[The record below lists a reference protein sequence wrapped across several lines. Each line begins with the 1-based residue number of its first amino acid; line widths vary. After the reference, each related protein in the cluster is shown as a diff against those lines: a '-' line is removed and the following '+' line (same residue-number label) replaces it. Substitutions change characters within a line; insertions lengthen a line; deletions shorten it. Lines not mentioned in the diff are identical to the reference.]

1 MGTYFEL
8 AWRNL
13 WRNKKRTLIAAA
25 SVFFAVLLALIMRSM
40 QQGTYN
46 YMINSS
52 VSLSTGYLQVH
63 AKGFWDKRSLDKSM
77 MLSKDKLDEIK
88 NIPHITNVLPR
99 LDSYTLISYGRSTKV
114 TPVYGIDPRKEN
126 SMTKLK
132 DKLIKGSYL
141 SDSSKGM
148 IISQGLADI
157 LKVSTGDSVV
167 LYGQGYQGVTA
178 AAQVPILGIVKI
190 PIPDLNKASVY
201 ISLNY
206 AQWLFSAPD
215 RITSIS
221 IMIDKQSNLDMVTN
235 DVKKIYNNSNE
246 YEVMKWSE
254 LMPELV
260 QSIQVDNAGGIIMLG
275 ILYIVIGFGVFG
287 TIMMMT
293 AERAKEFGILIS
305 VGMKKWKLVFVTTI
319 ETLFISFI
327 GVIIGA
333 IISFPILLYMYYNPI
348 HLSGDIAK
356 AYLAFG
362 LEPIMPFAINA
373 GMFIAQIWTV
383 LAITLLSALYPY
395 FFVRKLVP
403 IEAIRN

>member
-25 SVFFAVLLALIMRSM
+25 SVFFAVLLALFMRSM
-40 QQGTYN
+40 QQGTYS

-63 AKGFWDKRSLDKSM
+63 EKGFWDKRSLDKSM
-77 MLSKDKLDEIK
+77 VLSKEKFNDIK
-88 NIPHITNVLPR
+88 KIQHITNVLPR
-99 LDSYTLISYGRSTKV
+99 LESYTLISYGKSTKV
-114 TPVYGIDPRKEN
+114 TPVIGIDPEKEN

-132 DKLIKGSYL
+132 DKIIKGSYL
-141 SDSSKGM
+141 VDSSKGL
-148 IISQGLADI
+148 IISQGLAEI
-157 LKVSTGDSVV
+157 LKAGVGDSVV

-178 AAQVPILGIVKI
+178 AAQVPIIGIAKI
-190 PIPDLNKASVY
+190 PIPELNKATVY
-201 ISLNY
+201 ISLDY

-221 IMIDKQSNLDMVTN
+221 IMIDKQSNLDQVTN
-235 DVKKIYNNSNE
+235 DVKKIYDDNTK

-260 QSIQVDNAGGIIMLG
+260 QSIQVDNAGGIIMLA
-275 ILYIVIGFGVFG
+275 ILYVVIGFGVFG

-293 AERAKEFGILIS
+293 AERTKEFGILVS

-327 GVIIGA
+327 GVLIGA
-333 IISFPILLYMYYNPI
+333 LVSIPILAYMYHNPI
-348 HLSGDIAK
+348 HLTGDAAQ

-362 LEPIMPFAINA
+362 LEPILPFALNP

-383 LAITLLSALYPY
+383 LVITLLSALYP
-395 FFVRKLVP
+395 FFFIRKLVP

>member
-40 QQGTYN
+40 QKGTYN

-52 VSLSTGYLQVH
+52 VGLSTGYLQVH
-63 AKGFWDKRSLDKSM
+63 EKGFWDKRSLDKSM
-77 MLSKDKLDEIK
+77 VLSKEKLEDIK
-88 NIPHITNVLPR
+88 NIPNVTNVLPR
-99 LDSYTLISYGRSTKV
+99 LDSYTLISYGKSTKV
-114 TPVYGIDPRKEN
+114 TPVYGIDPQKEN
-126 SMTKLK
+126 SMTKLREK
-132 DKLIKGSYL
+132 VIKGKYL
-141 SDSSKGM
+141 TDSSKGM
-148 IISQGLADI
+148 LISEGLADL
-157 LKVSTGDSVV
+157 LKVGIGDSVV

-178 AAQVPILGIVKI
+178 ASQVPILGIVKI

-206 AQWLFSAPD
+206 AQWFFSAPE

-221 IMIDKQSNLDMVTN
+221 IMIDKQKNLDQVTN
-235 DVKKIYNNSNE
+235 DVKKLYNDND

-348 HLSGDIAK
+348 HLTGDIAK

>member
-52 VSLSTGYLQVH
+52 VSLSTGYLQIH

-77 MLSKDKLDEIK
+77 VLSKDKLDEIK

-114 TPVYGIDPRKEN
+114 TPVYGIDPQKEN

-206 AQWLFSAPD
+206 AQWLFSAD
-215 RITSIS
+215 NRITSIS
-221 IMIDKQSNLDMVTN
+221 IMIDKQANLESVTN
-235 DVKKIYNNSNE
+235 NVKKIYADNDK

-254 LMPELV
+254 LLPELV